1 MLSVRGESGLRILH
15 VIESLDFGG
24 AEKVAVSL
32 ANGMA
37 ESHDVTIC
45 CLKRVGVLGA
55 QVSKRVRILC
65 LDKGEGND
73 YLLPLRL
80 ARLIR
85 KNAFDVVH
93 THNWAVF
100 LEGGLA
106 GLLAGTR
113 VLLHTVHGPYADYPP
128 SRLSRLKIAWRHA
141 LERRLARRFRRIV
154 TVSDAIRAYIEKD
167 IRIPPSRL
175 ATVHNGIPDTGHGF
189 MQRPERPHVTFMAVG
204 RLAPVKNH
212 AMMLRA
218 FHAVS
223 GVYPNARLVI
233 VGDGP
238 ERPALER
245 YIRQQHLD
253 DKVTLPGFRDDID
266 QLLRGADVF
275 LLTSRYEGIS
285 IALLE
290 AMRAGLP
297 AIGTAVG
304 GVPETIIDG
313 KTGLLVAPDSQEA
326 LVKAMTT
333 LADSKTLRD
342 EMGRHGY
349 DHFIKEFS
357 LTTMLSRYEKLYTGK
372 N

>member
-1 MLSVRGESGLRILH
+1 MRILH
-15 VIESLDFGG
+15 IIESLDFGG
-24 AEKVAVSL
+24 AEKVTVSL

-37 ESHDVTIC
+37 QSHDVTIC

-55 QVSKRVRILC
+55 QADKRVRILC

-85 KNAFDVVH
+85 KYAFDVVH

-113 VLLHTVHGPYADYPP
+113 VLMHTVHGPYADYAP
-128 SRLSRLKIAWRHA
+128 SRLSLLKIAIRHA
-141 LERRLARRFRRIV
+141 FERRLTRRFRSIA
-154 TVSDAIRAYIEKD
+154 TVSDAIRGYIEKD
-167 IRIPPSRL
+167 IRIPAHYL
-175 ATVHNGIPDTGHGF
+175 TTVHNGIPATNRSF
-189 MQRPERPHVTFMAVG
+189 IPRPERPHVTFMTVG
-204 RLAPVKNH
+204 RLAPIKNH
-212 AMMLRA
+212 ALMLRA
-218 FHAVS
+218 FHTVS
-223 GVYPNARLVI
+223 KLNPNVRLVI

-245 YIRQQHLD
+245 YIREHSLD
-253 DKVTLPGFRDDID
+253 DKVTLSGFRDDID
-266 QLLRGADVF
+266 LLLHEADVF
-275 LLTSRYEGIS
+275 LLTSHYEGIS

-297 AIGTAVG
+297 TIGTAVG
-304 GVPETIIDG
+304 GIPETIIDG
-313 KTGLLVAPDSQEA
+313 KTGLLVAPDNQET
-326 LVKAMTT
+326 LVKAMAT
-333 LADSKTLRD
+333 LADSKTRRND
-342 EMGRHGY
+342 MGQRGY
-349 DHFIKEFS
+349 DYFIKEFS
-357 LTTMLSRYEKLYTGK
+357 LTTMLSRYEKLYVSK

>member
-1 MLSVRGESGLRILH
+1 MPSVCGETALRILH

-24 AEKVAVSL
+24 AEKVTVSL

-37 ESHDVTIC
+37 ESHDVAIC
-45 CLKRVGVLGA
+45 CLKRVGVLGS
-55 QVSKRVRILC
+55 QVDKRVRILC
-65 LDKGEGND
+65 LDKGEGNN

-80 ARLIR
+80 ARLIS

-106 GLLAGTR
+106 GLLAGTQ

-128 SRLSRLKIAWRHA
+128 SRLSRLKIGLRHA
-141 LERRLARRFRRIV
+141 FERRLARRFHRIV

-167 IRIPPSRL
+167 IGIPPSRL
-175 ATVHNGIPDTGHGF
+175 TTVHNGIPATNHGSL
-189 MQRPERPHVTFMAVG
+189 QRPDRPHVTFTTVG

-212 AMMLRA
+212 ALMLQA

-223 GVYPNARLVI
+223 ADNPNARLVI

-245 YIRQQHLD
+245 YIRQQRLD

-266 QLLRGADVF
+266 LLLQEADVF
-275 LLTSRYEGIS
+275 LLTSHYEGIS

-304 GVPETIIDG
+304 GIPETILDG
-313 KTGLLVAPDSQEA
+313 KTGMLVAPNSLKT

-333 LADSKTLRD
+333 MADSKTLRD
-342 EMGRHGY
+342 EMGRCGY
-349 DHFIKEFS
+349 DYFINEFS
-357 LTTMLSRYEKLYTGK
+357 LTTMLSRYEKLYTSI